1 MTEAEKRKQA
11 NRAKQAFI
19 TAATRIVLETT
30 IVLLD
35 GDRHKYTIN
44 LNAAN
49 TNRYFNISRFG
60 QSIVVKIFRSGDI
73 DVCLKEFCHDNVQ
86 FRVISYEN
94 AVLDANDALEHFRA
108 DITLLLEDFV
118 TGDWHSLMDYMCI
131 PDTAKARAENWR
143 KAEAEFRA
151 ASAESE
157 EE

>member
-19 TAATRIVLETT
+19 TAATKIVLETT

-49 TNRYFNISRFG
+49 TNRYFSISRFG
-60 QSIVVKIFRSGDI
+60 QSLIVKIFRSGDI

-86 FRVISYEN
+86 FRVISYEK
-94 AVLDANDALEHFRA
+94 AVLDADEALEHFKA
-108 DITLLLEDFV
+108 DISLLLEDFV
-118 TGDWHSLMDYMCI
+118 AGGWNSLMDFMCM
-131 PDTAKARAENWR
+131 PETAEARAENWR

-151 ASAESE
+151 AFAESE